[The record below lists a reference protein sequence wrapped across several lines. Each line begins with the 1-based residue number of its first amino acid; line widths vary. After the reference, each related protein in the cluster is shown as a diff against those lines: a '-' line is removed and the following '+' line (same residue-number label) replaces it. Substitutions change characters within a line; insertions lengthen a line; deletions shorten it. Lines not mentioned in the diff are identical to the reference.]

1 MFFPTTQENEST
13 VHVHTC
19 PPFWIFF
26 PLNSSQC
33 IGFPVLWSRSSLV
46 ICVMHSISS
55 VCVSSEFINL
65 GCIRAERLWHSNH
78 SRIFNSRCSESFR
91 QGGWSVPGEARTL
104 VEPWVWVLLR
114 FPLSLISIWMD
125 CLNCPS
131 RQMCSARTCHQR
143 WKPRCLPLS

>member
-1 MFFPTTQENEST
+1 MFFPTIQEKEPT
-13 VHVHTC
+13 IHVHTR

-33 IGFPVLWSRSSLV
+33 IGFPVLWSRFSLV
-46 ICVMHSISS
+46 ICFINSISS

-65 GCIRAERLWHSNH
+65 GCIRAERPWHSIH
-78 SRIFNSRCSESFR
+78 SSIINRRCSESFR
-91 QGGWSVPGEARTL
+91 RGGWSVPGEAGTL
-104 VEPWVWVLLR
+104 AEPWVWVLLH

-131 RQMCSARTCHQR
+131 RQMCSARTCHQQ
-143 WKPRCLPLS
+143 WKLCCFSLS